1 MIYVLLCF
9 GLFALLT
16 PSRRKSGKKQKER
29 PWYDICCQDMIE
41 YDIWED
47 D

>member
-1 MIYVLLCF
+1 MIYVLLCL

-16 PSRRKSGKKQKER
+16 PGRGKSGKKQKER
-29 PWYDICCQDMIE
+29 PWYDIRFQDMIE